1 MPDQINDETKPSS
14 KKVQDFH
21 TNSDADGS
29 RNSFH
34 HTLGVGRGQA
44 SPGDHLHD
52 GGSSKLLMEGDVL
65 TGAKGGNVALANL
78 ISLLSTRFGFTDNTT

>member
-1 MPDQINDETKPSS
+1 MPDHMDDETKPSS

-52 GGSSKLLMEGDVL
+52 GGSSKLLMEGITV
-65 TGAKGGNVALANL
+65 TGAKGGNAALANL
-78 ISLLSTRFGFTDNTT
+78 ISNLAAVLGFTDGTT